1 MAIQS
6 VRGMPDILPEQAGAW
21 RYLEQ
26 TAQRIFNAYGL
37 TQIRTP
43 IVEDTALFAR
53 SIGDVTD
60 IVEKEMYTFEDR
72 SGDSLTLRPE
82 LTAGVVRA
90 AIEHGLL
97 HNQTQRLWY
106 QGPAFRYERPQ
117 KGRYRQ
123 FHQIGV
129 ECFGIADACMD
140 VDLLEMTDQL
150 WKTLGIRS
158 SVTLEIN
165 SIGSPEARGAYRL
178 ALVDFL
184 ASVLDQ
190 LDADS
195 QARLER
201 SPLRILDSKNASTQ
215 ALLADAPSL
224 IDYLTDDDRQHFELL
239 KEGLSE
245 ANIDFVVNPR
255 LVRGLDYYG
264 RTVFEW
270 TTQALGAQ
278 GTICGGGRYD
288 GLVEHLGGR
297 ATPGVGFAL
306 GMERVVLLMEALQVI
321 PDTYQTQADVY
332 LMPQQ
337 PHCESAI
344 RQLARAL
351 RTQFPELRVM
361 THIGGG
367 SLKSQLKK
375 ADRSGA
381 GIGLIIGEAE
391 LDDRQVVFKPLR
403 GGEQVTLAEVEI
415 FNRISELK
423 DTSWTT

>member
-6 VRGMPDILPEQAGAW
+6 VRGMPDVLPEQAGAW

-26 TAQRIFNAYGL
+26 QAQYVFSAYGL

-43 IVEDTALFAR
+43 IVENTALFAR

-72 SGDSLTLRPE
+72 SGDSVALRPE

-90 AIEHGLL
+90 AMEHGLL

-129 ECFGIADACMD
+129 ECFGIADALMD
-140 VDLLEMTDQL
+140 AELIEMTDQL
-150 WKTLGIRS
+150 WRRCQIRDA
-158 SVTLEIN
+158 VTLELN
-165 SIGSPEARGAYRL
+165 SIGSSEARARYRA

-184 ASVLDQ
+184 SARKDHLDE
-190 LDADS
+190 DS
-195 QARLER
+195 QSRLER
-201 SPLRILDSKNASTQ
+201 SPLRILDSKDESTQ
-215 ALLADAPSL
+215 ALLSDAPSL
-224 IDYLTDDDRQHFELL
+224 TDYLTDEDTEHFGRLTRALE
-239 KEGLSE
+239 ESGIE
-245 ANIDFVVNPR
+245 FEVNPR

-306 GMERVVLLMEALQVI
+306 GMERVVLLMESLDVI
-321 PDTYQTQADVY
+321 PDAYQTQADLY
-332 LMPQQ
+332 LIPQQ
-337 PHCESAI
+337 IECESAI
-344 RQLARAL
+344 RKLARML
-351 RTQFPELRVM
+351 RAQFPSLRVM
-361 THIGGG
+361 AHIGGG

-375 ADRSGA
+375 ADKSGA
-381 GIGLIIGEAE
+381 DIALIIGQVE
-391 LDDRQVVFKPLR
+391 LENESVVYKPLR
-403 GGEQVTLAEVEI
+403 GGEQETLTEAELL
-415 FNRISELK
+415 NRISKLE
-423 DTSWTT
+423 DA

>member
-6 VRGMPDILPEQAGAW
+6 VRGMPDILPAQAGAW

-26 TAQRIFNAYGL
+26 QAQHVFSAYGL

-43 IVEDTALFAR
+43 IVENTALFAR

-72 SGDSLTLRPE
+72 SGESVALRPE

-90 AIEHGLL
+90 AMEHGLL

-129 ECFGIADACMD
+129 ECFGIADALMD
-140 VDLLEMTDQL
+140 AELIEMTDQL
-150 WKTLGIRS
+150 WKRCQIRDA
-158 SVTLEIN
+158 VTLELN
-165 SIGSPEARGAYRL
+165 TIGSPEARARYRA

-184 ASVLDQ
+184 SARKEHLDE
-190 LDADS
+190 DS
-195 QARLER
+195 QSRLER
-201 SPLRILDSKNASTQ
+201 SPLRILDSKDESTQ
-215 ALLADAPSL
+215 ALLSDAPSL
-224 IDYLTDDDRQHFELL
+224 MDYLTVEDTEHFGRLTRALE
-239 KEGLSE
+239 ESGIE
-245 ANIDFVVNPR
+245 FEVNPR

-306 GMERVVLLMEALQVI
+306 GMERVVLLMESLNVI
-321 PDTYQTQADVY
+321 PDAYQTQADVY

-337 PHCESAI
+337 IECESAI
-344 RQLARAL
+344 RKLARIL
-351 RTQFPELRVM
+351 RVQFPSLRVM
-361 THIGGG
+361 AHIGGG

-375 ADRSGA
+375 ADKSGA
-381 GIGLIIGEAE
+381 DIALIIGQME
-391 LDDRQVVFKPLR
+391 LENESVVYKPLR
-403 GGEQVTLAEVEI
+403 GGEQETLTEAELL
-415 FNRISELK
+415 NRISKLK
-423 DTSWTT
+423 DA

>member
-1 MAIQS
+1 MS
-6 VRGMPDILPEQAGAW
+6 DILPKQAGAW

-26 TAQRIFNAYGL
+26 TAQRIFSAYGL

-43 IVEDTALFAR
+43 IVEDTELFAR

-106 QGPAFRYERPQ
+106 QGQAFRHERPQ

-129 ECFGIADACMD
+129 ECFGIADALMD
-140 VDLLEMTDQL
+140 AELIEITDQM
-150 WKTLGIRS
+150 WKELGIRD
-158 SVTLEIN
+158 SVTLQLN
-165 SIGSPEARGAYRL
+165 SIGSPEARANYRT

-184 ASVLDQ
+184 VARKDQ
-190 LDADS
+190 LDQDS
-195 QARLER
+195 LARLER
-201 SPLRILDSKNASTQ
+201 SPLRILDSKNDSTQ
-215 ALLADAPSL
+215 ALLCDAPSL
-224 IDYLTDDDRQHFELL
+224 MDYLTEADREHFNKLSLAL
-239 KEGLSE
+239 KD
-245 ANIDFVVNPR
+245 ADIAFTVNPL

-270 TTQALGAQ
+270 TTEVLGSQ

-288 GLVEHLGGR
+288 GLVDHLGGKS
-297 ATPGVGFAL
+297 TPGVGFAL
-306 GMERVVLLMEALQVI
+306 GMERVVLLLEALEVI
-321 PDTYQTQADVY
+321 PDTYRTQADVY

-337 PHCESAI
+337 TACAEAI
-344 RQLARAL
+344 RKLARRL
-351 RTQFPELRVM
+351 RQEFPSLRVM

-375 ADRSGA
+375 ADKSGA
-381 GIGLIIGEAE
+381 LMGLIIGQSE
-391 LDDRQVVFKPLR
+391 LERGHIVCKPLR
-403 GGEQVTLAEVEI
+403 GGEQETLSEAGLLK
-415 FNRISELK
+415 RISMIR
-423 DTSWTT
+423 DM

>member
-26 TAQRIFNAYGL
+26 QAQRIFGTYGL

-60 IVEKEMYTFEDR
+60 IVEKEMYTFADR

-106 QGPAFRYERPQ
+106 QGPAFRHERPQ

-129 ECFGIADACMD
+129 ECFGIADAAMD
-140 VDLLEMTDQL
+140 AELIEMTDQL
-150 WKTLGIRS
+150 WKHLQIREA
-158 SVTLEIN
+158 VTLELN
-165 SIGSPEARGAYRL
+165 SIGSPEVRSRYRD

-184 ASVLDQ
+184 SSRKDQ
-190 LDADS
+190 LDEDS
-195 QARLER
+195 QSRLDR
-201 SPLRILDSKNASTQ
+201 SPLRILDSKNDTTQ
-215 ALLADAPSL
+215 ALLSDAPSL
-224 IDYLTDDDRQHFELL
+224 MDYLTDDDREHFAVLTRALE
-239 KEGLSE
+239 E
-245 ANIDFVVNPR
+245 AGIDFIINPR

-270 TTQALGAQ
+270 TTRALGAQ

-297 ATPGVGFAL
+297 STPGVGFAL
-306 GMERVVLLMEALQVI
+306 GMERVILLMETLNVI
-321 PDTYQTQADVY
+321 PDAFQTQADVY

-337 PHCESAI
+337 LECESAI
-344 RQLARAL
+344 RALARNLRAQFPAL
-351 RTQFPELRVM
+351 RIM

-375 ADRSGA
+375 ADKSGA
-381 GIGLIIGEAE
+381 ELGLIIGQME
-391 LDDRQVVFKPLR
+391 LESGQVVYKPLR
-403 GGEQVTLAEVEI
+403 GGEQETLAEAEL
-415 FNRISELK
+415 FSRISKLK
-423 DTSWTT
+423 DA

>member
-1 MAIQS
+1 
-6 VRGMPDILPEQAGAW
+6 
-21 RYLEQ
+21 
-26 TAQRIFNAYGL
+26 
-37 TQIRTP
+37 
-43 IVEDTALFAR
+43 
-53 SIGDVTD
+53 
-60 IVEKEMYTFEDR
+60 
-72 SGDSLTLRPE
+72 
-82 LTAGVVRA
+82 
-90 AIEHGLL
+90 
-97 HNQTQRLWY
+97 
-106 QGPAFRYERPQ
+106 
-117 KGRYRQ
+117 
-123 FHQIGV
+123 
-129 ECFGIADACMD
+129 
-140 VDLLEMTDQL
+140 
-150 WKTLGIRS
+150 
-158 SVTLEIN
+158 
-165 SIGSPEARGAYRL
+165 
-178 ALVDFL
+178 VDFL
-184 ASVLDQ
+184 ASVRDQ
-190 LDADS
+190 LDPDS

-224 IDYLTDDDRQHFELL
+224 IDYLTDDDRQHFELFQ
-239 KEGLSE
+239 EGLSE
-245 ANIDFVVNPR
+245 AKIDFVINPR

-332 LMPQQ
+332 LMPQH

-344 RQLARAL
+344 RELARAL
-351 RTQFPELRVM
+351 RTHFPELRVM

-381 GIGLIIGEAE
+381 EIGLIIGEAE
-391 LDDRQVVFKPLR
+391 LDHRQVVFKPLR
-403 GGEQVTLAEVEI
+403 GGEQETLAEVEI

-423 DTSWTT
+423 DTSWIT

>member
-21 RYLEQ
+21 RYLERQ
-26 TAQRIFNAYGL
+26 AQRVFSAYSL

-43 IVEDTALFAR
+43 IVENTALFAR

-72 SGDSLTLRPE
+72 SGDSMTLRPE

-90 AIEHGLL
+90 AMEHGML

-129 ECFGIADACMD
+129 ECFGIADALMEAE
-140 VDLLEMTDQL
+140 LIEMTDQL
-150 WKTLGIRS
+150 WKQCQIRDA
-158 SVTLEIN
+158 VTLELN
-165 SIGSPEARGAYRL
+165 SIGSPEARARYRA

-184 ASVLDQ
+184 TARKEQ
-190 LDADS
+190 LDEDS
-195 QARLER
+195 QSRLER
-201 SPLRILDSKNASTQ
+201 SPLRILDSKDESTQ
-215 ALLADAPSL
+215 LLLSDAPSL
-224 IDYLTDDDRQHFELL
+224 MDYLTDEDRGHFGRLTRALGESGI
-239 KEGLSE
+239 EFE
-245 ANIDFVVNPR
+245 INPR
-255 LVRGLDYYG
+255 LVRGLDYYC

-306 GMERVVLLMEALQVI
+306 GMERVVLLMESLDVI
-321 PDTYQTQADVY
+321 PDAYQTQADVY

-337 PHCESAI
+337 IECESAI
-344 RQLARAL
+344 RKLARTL
-351 RTQFPELRVM
+351 RAQFPSLRVM
-361 THIGGG
+361 NHFGGG

-375 ADRSGA
+375 ADKSGA
-381 GIGLIIGEAE
+381 DIALIIGQME
-391 LDDRQVVFKPLR
+391 LENESVVYRPLR
-403 GGEQVTLAEVEI
+403 GGEQETLTEAELL
-415 FNRISELK
+415 NRISKLK
-423 DTSWTT
+423 DA

>member
-26 TAQRIFNAYGL
+26 QAQRIFGAYGL

-106 QGPAFRYERPQ
+106 QGPAFRHERPQ

-129 ECFGIADACMD
+129 ECFGIADAAMD
-140 VDLLEMTDQL
+140 AELIEMTDQL
-150 WKTLGIRS
+150 WKQLKIRDA
-158 SVTLEIN
+158 VTLELN
-165 SIGSPEARGAYRL
+165 SIGSPEARARYRT

-184 ASVLDQ
+184 SSRKDQ
-190 LDADS
+190 LDEDS
-195 QARLER
+195 RSRLDR
-201 SPLRILDSKNASTQ
+201 SPLRILDSKNESTQ
-215 ALLADAPSL
+215 ALLGDAPSL
-224 IDYLTDDDRQHFELL
+224 MDYLTDDDREHFAVLTQALEDA
-239 KEGLSE
+239 G
-245 ANIDFVVNPR
+245 IDFTINPR

-270 TTQALGAQ
+270 TTTALGAQ

-297 ATPGVGFAL
+297 PTPGVGFAL
-306 GMERVVLLMEALQVI
+306 GMERVVLLMESLEVI
-321 PDTYQTQADVY
+321 PDAYQTQADVY

-337 PHCESAI
+337 VECESAI
-344 RQLARAL
+344 RQLARTL
-351 RTQFPELRVM
+351 RSQFPALRVM

-375 ADRSGA
+375 ADKSGA
-381 GIGLIIGEAE
+381 EIGLIIGQVE
-391 LDDRQVVFKPLR
+391 LESGQIVYKPLR
-403 GGEQVTLAEVEI
+403 GGEQETLSEAELL
-415 FNRISELK
+415 NRISELK
-423 DTSWTT
+423 DA

>member
-26 TAQRIFNAYGL
+26 QAQRIFGAYGL

-106 QGPAFRYERPQ
+106 QGPAFRHERPQ

-129 ECFGIADACMD
+129 ECFGIADAAMD
-140 VDLLEMTDQL
+140 AELIEMTDQL
-150 WKTLGIRS
+150 WKQLKIRDA
-158 SVTLEIN
+158 VTLELN
-165 SIGSPEARGAYRL
+165 SIGSPEARARYRA

-184 ASVLDQ
+184 SSRKDQ
-190 LDADS
+190 LDEDS
-195 QARLER
+195 RSRLDR
-201 SPLRILDSKNASTQ
+201 SPLRILDSKNESTQ
-215 ALLADAPSL
+215 ASLGDAPSL
-224 IDYLTDDDRQHFELL
+224 MDYLTDDDREHFNVLTQALEDA
-239 KEGLSE
+239 G
-245 ANIDFVVNPR
+245 IDFTINPR

-270 TTQALGAQ
+270 TTTALGAQ

-297 ATPGVGFAL
+297 STPGVGFAL
-306 GMERVVLLMEALQVI
+306 GMERVVLLMESLEVI
-321 PDTYQTQADVY
+321 PDAYQTQADVY

-337 PHCESAI
+337 VECESAI
-344 RQLARAL
+344 RQLARTLRSQFPAL
-351 RTQFPELRVM
+351 RFM

-375 ADRSGA
+375 ADKSGA
-381 GIGLIIGEAE
+381 DIGLIIGQME
-391 LDDRQVVFKPLR
+391 LESGQIVYKPLR
-403 GGEQVTLAEVEI
+403 GGEQETLSEAELL
-415 FNRISELK
+415 NRISELK
-423 DTSWTT
+423 DA

>member
-26 TAQRIFNAYGL
+26 QAQYVFSAYGL

-43 IVEDTALFAR
+43 IVENTALFAR

-72 SGDSLTLRPE
+72 SGDSVTLRPE

-90 AIEHGLL
+90 AMEHGLL

-129 ECFGIADACMD
+129 ECFGIADALMD
-140 VDLLEMTDQL
+140 AELIEMTDQL
-150 WKTLGIRS
+150 WKRCHVRDA
-158 SVTLEIN
+158 VTLELN
-165 SIGSPEARGAYRL
+165 SIGSPEARAHYRA

-184 ASVLDQ
+184 SARKEH

-195 QARLER
+195 QSRLER
-201 SPLRILDSKNASTQ
+201 SPLRILDSKDESTQ
-215 ALLADAPSL
+215 ALLNDAPSL
-224 IDYLTDDDRQHFELL
+224 MDYLTDEDTEHFRRLTRALE
-239 KEGLSE
+239 ESGIE
-245 ANIDFVVNPR
+245 FEINPR

-306 GMERVVLLMEALQVI
+306 GMERVVLLMESLDVI
-321 PDTYQTQADVY
+321 PDAYQTQADVY

-337 PHCESAI
+337 IECESAI
-344 RQLARAL
+344 RKLARML
-351 RTQFPELRVM
+351 RAHFPSLRVM
-361 THIGGG
+361 AHIGGG

-375 ADRSGA
+375 ADKSGA
-381 GIGLIIGEAE
+381 DIALIIGQTE
-391 LDDRQVVFKPLR
+391 LENESVVYKPLR
-403 GGEQVTLAEVEI
+403 GGEQETLTEAELL
-415 FNRISELK
+415 NRISKLK
-423 DTSWTT
+423 DA

>member
-26 TAQRIFNAYGL
+26 QAQRIFGAYGL

-90 AIEHGLL
+90 AIENGLL

-106 QGPAFRYERPQ
+106 QGPAFRHERPQ

-129 ECFGIADACMD
+129 ECFGIADAAMD
-140 VDLLEMTDQL
+140 AELIEMTDQL
-150 WKTLGIRS
+150 WKHLQIREA
-158 SVTLEIN
+158 VTLELN
-165 SIGSPEARGAYRL
+165 SIGSPEARLRHRD

-184 ASVLDQ
+184 LSRKEQ
-190 LDADS
+190 LDEDS
-195 QARLER
+195 LSRLDR
-201 SPLRILDSKNASTQ
+201 SPLRILDSKNETTQ
-215 ALLADAPSL
+215 ALLSGAPTL
-224 IDYLTDDDRQHFELL
+224 MDYLTDDDREHFAVLTRTLE
-239 KEGLSE
+239 E
-245 ANIDFVVNPR
+245 AGIDFTINPR

-270 TTQALGAQ
+270 TTRALGAQ

-297 ATPGVGFAL
+297 STPGVGFAL
-306 GMERVVLLMEALQVI
+306 GMERVILLMETLNVI
-321 PDTYQTQADVY
+321 PDAYLTQADVY

-337 PHCESAI
+337 LECESAI
-344 RQLARAL
+344 RALARDLRAQFPAL
-351 RTQFPELRVM
+351 RIM

-381 GIGLIIGEAE
+381 ELGLIIGQME
-391 LDDRQVVFKPLR
+391 LKSGQVVYKPLR
-403 GGEQVTLAEVEI
+403 GGEQETLTEAEL
-415 FNRISELK
+415 FSRISELK
-423 DTSWTT
+423 DA

>member
-6 VRGMPDILPEQAGAW
+6 LRGMPDILPEQAGSW
-21 RYLEQ
+21 RYLEWQ
-26 TAQRIFNAYGL
+26 AQRVFSAYGL

-43 IVEDTALFAR
+43 IVENTALFAR

-72 SGDSLTLRPE
+72 SGDSVTLRPE

-90 AIEHGLL
+90 AMEHGLL

-129 ECFGIADACMD
+129 ECFGIADALMEAE
-140 VDLLEMTDQL
+140 LIEITDQL
-150 WKTLGIRS
+150 WKQCQIRGA
-158 SVTLEIN
+158 VTLELN
-165 SIGSPEARGAYRL
+165 SIGSPEARARYRA

-184 ASVLDQ
+184 SARKEHLDE
-190 LDADS
+190 DS
-195 QARLER
+195 QSRLER
-201 SPLRILDSKNASTQ
+201 SPLRILDSKDEATQ
-215 ALLADAPSL
+215 ALLGDAPSL
-224 IDYLTDDDRQHFELL
+224 MDYLTDEDRKHFGRLTRSLE
-239 KEGLSE
+239 ESGIE
-245 ANIDFVVNPR
+245 FEINPR
-255 LVRGLDYYG
+255 LVRGLDYYS

-270 TTQALGAQ
+270 TTQVLGAQ

-306 GMERVVLLMEALQVI
+306 GMERVVLLMESLDVI
-321 PDTYQTQADVY
+321 PDAYQTQADVY

-337 PHCESAI
+337 IECELAI
-344 RQLARAL
+344 RKLAQTLRA
-351 RTQFPELRVM
+351 RFPSLRVM
-361 THIGGG
+361 NHIGGG

-375 ADRSGA
+375 ADKSGA
-381 GIGLIIGEAE
+381 DIALIIGQME
-391 LDDRQVVFKPLR
+391 LENESVVYKPLR
-403 GGEQVTLAEVEI
+403 GGEQETLTEAELL
-415 FNRISELK
+415 NRISKLK
-423 DTSWTT
+423 DA

>member
-26 TAQRIFNAYGL
+26 QAQHVFSAYGL

-43 IVEDTALFAR
+43 IVENTALFAR

-72 SGDSLTLRPE
+72 SGDSVTLRPE

-90 AIEHGLL
+90 AMEHGLL

-129 ECFGIADACMD
+129 ECFGIADALMD
-140 VDLLEMTDQL
+140 AELIEMTDQL
-150 WKTLGIRS
+150 WKRCHVRDA
-158 SVTLEIN
+158 VTLELN
-165 SIGSPEARGAYRL
+165 SIGSPEARAHYRA

-184 ASVLDQ
+184 SARKEL

-195 QARLER
+195 QSRLER
-201 SPLRILDSKNASTQ
+201 SPLRILDSKAESTP
-215 ALLADAPSL
+215 ALLNYAPSL
-224 IDYLTDDDRQHFELL
+224 MDYLTYEDTGHFRRLTRALE
-239 KEGLSE
+239 ESGIE
-245 ANIDFVVNPR
+245 FEINPR

-306 GMERVVLLMEALQVI
+306 GMERVVLLMESLDVI
-321 PDTYQTQADVY
+321 PDAYQTQADVY

-337 PHCESAI
+337 IECESAI
-344 RQLARAL
+344 RKLARML
-351 RTQFPELRVM
+351 RAQFPSLRVM
-361 THIGGG
+361 AHIGGG

-375 ADRSGA
+375 ADKSGA
-381 GIGLIIGEAE
+381 DIALIIGQTE
-391 LDDRQVVFKPLR
+391 LENESVVYKPLR
-403 GGEQVTLAEVEI
+403 GGEQQTLTEAELL
-415 FNRISELK
+415 NRISKLK
-423 DTSWTT
+423 DA

>member
-26 TAQRIFNAYGL
+26 QAQHVFSSYGL

-43 IVEDTALFAR
+43 VVEKTALFAR

-72 SGDSLTLRPE
+72 SGDSVTLRPE

-90 AIEHGLL
+90 GMEHGLL

-129 ECFGIADACMD
+129 ECFGIADALMD
-140 VDLLEMTDQL
+140 AELIEMTDQL
-150 WKTLGIRS
+150 WKQCQIRDA
-158 SVTLEIN
+158 VTLELN
-165 SIGSPEARGAYRL
+165 SIGSPDARARYRA

-184 ASVLDQ
+184 SARKEQ
-190 LDADS
+190 LDEDS
-195 QARLER
+195 QSRLER
-201 SPLRILDSKNASTQ
+201 SPLRILDSKDESTQ
-215 ALLADAPSL
+215 ALLNDAPL
-224 IDYLTDDDRQHFELL
+224 LMDYLTDEDREHFGRLTRALE
-239 KEGLSE
+239 ESGIE
-245 ANIDFVVNPR
+245 FEVNPR

-270 TTQALGAQ
+270 TTQALGAK

-306 GMERVVLLMEALQVI
+306 GMERVVLLMESLDVI
-321 PDTYQTQADVY
+321 PDAYQTQADVY

-337 PHCESAI
+337 IECESAI
-344 RQLARAL
+344 RKLARTL
-351 RTQFPELRVM
+351 RAQFPWLRVM
-361 THIGGG
+361 AHIGGG
-367 SLKSQLKK
+367 SFKSQLKK
-375 ADRSGA
+375 ADKSGA
-381 GIGLIIGEAE
+381 DIALIIGQME
-391 LDDRQVVFKPLR
+391 LENELVVYKPLR
-403 GGEQVTLAEVEI
+403 GGEQETLTEAELL
-415 FNRISELK
+415 NRISILK
-423 DTSWTT
+423 DA

>member
-6 VRGMPDILPEQAGAW
+6 VRGMPDILPAQAGAW

-26 TAQRIFNAYGL
+26 QAQHVFSAYGL

-43 IVEDTALFAR
+43 IVENTALFAR

-72 SGDSLTLRPE
+72 SGDGVALRPE

-90 AIEHGLL
+90 AMEHGLL

-129 ECFGIADACMD
+129 ECFGISDALMD
-140 VDLLEMTDQL
+140 AELIEMTDQL
-150 WKTLGIRS
+150 WKRCQIRDA
-158 SVTLEIN
+158 VTLELN
-165 SIGSPEARGAYRL
+165 SIGSPEARARYRA

-184 ASVLDQ
+184 SARKEHLDK
-190 LDADS
+190 DS
-195 QARLER
+195 QSRLER
-201 SPLRILDSKNASTQ
+201 SPLRILDSKDESTQ
-215 ALLADAPSL
+215 ALLSDAPSL
-224 IDYLTDDDRQHFELL
+224 TDYLTDEDTEHFERLTRAL
-239 KEGLSE
+239 EECGIE
-245 ANIDFVVNPR
+245 FEVNPR

-306 GMERVVLLMEALQVI
+306 GMERVVLLMESLDVI
-321 PDTYQTQADVY
+321 PDAYQTQADVY

-337 PHCESAI
+337 IECESAI
-344 RQLARAL
+344 RKLARML
-351 RTQFPELRVM
+351 RAQFPSLRVM
-361 THIGGG
+361 AHIGGG

-375 ADRSGA
+375 ADKSGA
-381 GIGLIIGEAE
+381 DIALIIGQME
-391 LDDRQVVFKPLR
+391 LENESVVYKPLR
-403 GGEQVTLAEVEI
+403 GGEQETLTEAELL
-415 FNRISELK
+415 NRISKLK
-423 DTSWTT
+423 DA

>member
-26 TAQRIFNAYGL
+26 QAQQIFDAYGL

-43 IVEDTALFAR
+43 MVEDTALFAR

-90 AIEHGLL
+90 AIENGLL

-106 QGPAFRYERPQ
+106 QGPAFRHERPQ

-129 ECFGIADACMD
+129 ECFGIADARMD
-140 VDLLEMTDQL
+140 AELIEITDQL
-150 WKTLGIRS
+150 WKQLGIRHA
-158 SVTLEIN
+158 VGLELN
-165 SIGSPEARGAYRL
+165 SIGSPEARAHYRA

-184 ASVLDQ
+184 SSRKDQ
-190 LDADS
+190 LDEDS
-195 QARLER
+195 QSRLDR
-201 SPLRILDSKNASTQ
+201 SPLRILDSKIDSTQ
-215 ALLADAPSL
+215 ALLVDAPSL
-224 IDYLTDDDRQHFELL
+224 MDSLTKEDREHFTALTSSLE
-239 KEGLSE
+239 E
-245 ANIDFVVNPR
+245 AGIEFKINPR

-270 TTQALGAQ
+270 TTQKLGAQ

-297 ATPGVGFAL
+297 STPGVGFAL
-306 GMERVVLLMEALQVI
+306 GMERVVLLMESLDVV
-321 PDTYQTQADVY
+321 PDMYQNQANIY

-337 PHCESAI
+337 SECESVI
-344 RQLARAL
+344 RELARTL
-351 RTQFPELRVM
+351 RTHFPKLRVL

-375 ADRSGA
+375 ADKSGA
-381 GIGLIIGEAE
+381 AIGLIIGHTE
-391 LDDRQVVFKPLR
+391 LESGHVVYKPLR
-403 GGEQVTLAEVEI
+403 GGEQEMLTEAALI
-415 FNRISELK
+415 NRISELK
-423 DTSWTT
+423 DA

>member
-26 TAQRIFNAYGL
+26 QAQRIFGAYGL

-90 AIEHGLL
+90 AIENGLL

-106 QGPAFRYERPQ
+106 QGPAFRHERPQ

-129 ECFGIADACMD
+129 ECFGIADAAMD
-140 VDLLEMTDQL
+140 AELIEMTDQL
-150 WKTLGIRS
+150 WKNLQIREA
-158 SVTLEIN
+158 VTLELN
-165 SIGSPEARGAYRL
+165 SIGSPEARLRHRD

-184 ASVLDQ
+184 SSRKDQ
-190 LDADS
+190 LDEDS
-195 QARLER
+195 LSRLDR
-201 SPLRILDSKNASTQ
+201 SPLRILDSKNETTQ
-215 ALLADAPSL
+215 ALLSDAPTL
-224 IDYLTDDDRQHFELL
+224 MDYLTDDDREHFAVLTRTLE
-239 KEGLSE
+239 E
-245 ANIDFVVNPR
+245 AGIDFTINPR

-270 TTQALGAQ
+270 TTRALGAQ

-297 ATPGVGFAL
+297 STPGVGFAL
-306 GMERVVLLMEALQVI
+306 GMERVILLMETLNVI
-321 PDTYQTQADVY
+321 PDAYQTQADVY

-337 PHCESAI
+337 LECESAI
-344 RQLARAL
+344 RALARNLRAQFPAL
-351 RTQFPELRVM
+351 RIM

-381 GIGLIIGEAE
+381 ELALIIGQME
-391 LDDRQVVFKPLR
+391 LKSGQVVYKPLR
-403 GGEQVTLAEVEI
+403 GGEQETLTEAEL
-415 FNRISELK
+415 FSRISELK
-423 DTSWTT
+423 DA

>member
-1 MAIQS
+1 MRIQS
-6 VRGMPDILPEQAGAW
+6 VRGMSDILPKQAGAW

-26 TAQRIFNAYGL
+26 TAQRIFSAYGL

-43 IVEDTALFAR
+43 IVEDTELFAR

-106 QGPAFRYERPQ
+106 QGQAFRHERPQ

-129 ECFGIADACMD
+129 ECFGIADALMD
-140 VDLLEMTDQL
+140 AELIEITDQM
-150 WKTLGIRS
+150 WKELGIRD
-158 SVTLEIN
+158 SVTLQLN
-165 SIGSPEARGAYRL
+165 SIGSLEARANYRT

-184 ASVLDQ
+184 VARKDQ
-190 LDADS
+190 LDQDS
-195 QARLER
+195 LARLER
-201 SPLRILDSKNASTQ
+201 SPLRILDSKNDSTQ
-215 ALLADAPSL
+215 ALLCDAPSL
-224 IDYLTDDDRQHFELL
+224 MDYLTEADREHFNKLSLAL
-239 KEGLSE
+239 KD
-245 ANIDFVVNPR
+245 ADIAFTVNPL

-270 TTQALGAQ
+270 TTEVLGSQ

-288 GLVEHLGGR
+288 GLVDHLGGKS
-297 ATPGVGFAL
+297 TPGVGFAL
-306 GMERVVLLMEALQVI
+306 GMERVVLLLEALEVI
-321 PDTYQTQADVY
+321 PDTYRTQADVY

-337 PHCESAI
+337 TACAEAI
-344 RQLARAL
+344 RKLARRL
-351 RTQFPELRVM
+351 RQEFPSLRVM

-375 ADRSGA
+375 ADKSGA
-381 GIGLIIGEAE
+381 LMGLIIGQSE
-391 LDDRQVVFKPLR
+391 LERGHIVCKPLR
-403 GGEQVTLAEVEI
+403 GGEQETLSEAGLLK
-415 FNRISELK
+415 RISMIR
-423 DTSWTT
+423 DM

>member
-21 RYLEQ
+21 RCLERQ
-26 TAQRIFNAYGL
+26 AQRVFSAYGL

-43 IVEDTALFAR
+43 IVENTALFAR

-72 SGDSLTLRPE
+72 SGDSMTLRPE

-90 AIEHGLL
+90 AMEHGML

-129 ECFGIADACMD
+129 ECFGIADALMEAE
-140 VDLLEMTDQL
+140 LIEMTDQL
-150 WKTLGIRS
+150 WKQCQIRDA
-158 SVTLEIN
+158 VTLELN
-165 SIGSPEARGAYRL
+165 SIGSPEARARYRA

-184 ASVLDQ
+184 TARKEQ
-190 LDADS
+190 LDEDS
-195 QARLER
+195 QSRLER
-201 SPLRILDSKNASTQ
+201 SPLRILDSKDESTQ
-215 ALLADAPSL
+215 VLLSDAPSL
-224 IDYLTDDDRQHFELL
+224 MDYLTDEDRGHFGRLTSALGESGI
-239 KEGLSE
+239 EFE
-245 ANIDFVVNPR
+245 INPR

-306 GMERVVLLMEALQVI
+306 GMERVVLLMESLDVI
-321 PDTYQTQADVY
+321 PDAYQTQADVY

-337 PHCESAI
+337 IECESAI
-344 RQLARAL
+344 RKLARTL
-351 RTQFPELRVM
+351 RAQFPSLRVM
-361 THIGGG
+361 NHFGGG

-375 ADRSGA
+375 ADKSGA
-381 GIGLIIGEAE
+381 DIALIIGQME
-391 LDDRQVVFKPLR
+391 LENESVVYRPLR
-403 GGEQVTLAEVEI
+403 GGEQETLTEAELL
-415 FNRISELK
+415 NRISKLK
-423 DTSWTT
+423 DA

>member
-26 TAQRIFNAYGL
+26 QAQRIFGAYGL

-106 QGPAFRYERPQ
+106 QGPAFRHERPQ

-129 ECFGIADACMD
+129 ECFGIADAAMD
-140 VDLLEMTDQL
+140 AELIEMTDQL
-150 WKTLGIRS
+150 WKQLNIRDA
-158 SVTLEIN
+158 VTLELN
-165 SIGSPEARGAYRL
+165 SIGSPEARARYRA

-184 ASVLDQ
+184 SSRKNQ
-190 LDADS
+190 LDEDS
-195 QARLER
+195 RSRLDR
-201 SPLRILDSKNASTQ
+201 SPLRILDSKNESTQ
-215 ALLADAPSL
+215 ALLGDAPSL
-224 IDYLTDDDRQHFELL
+224 MDYLTDDDREHFAVLTQALEDA
-239 KEGLSE
+239 G
-245 ANIDFVVNPR
+245 IDFTINPR

-270 TTQALGAQ
+270 TTTALGAQ

-297 ATPGVGFAL
+297 STPGVGFAL
-306 GMERVVLLMEALQVI
+306 GMERVVLLMELLEVI
-321 PDTYQTQADVY
+321 PDAYQTQADVY

-337 PHCESAI
+337 VECESAI

-351 RTQFPELRVM
+351 RSQFPALRVM

-375 ADRSGA
+375 ADKSGA
-381 GIGLIIGEAE
+381 EIGLIIGQME
-391 LDDRQVVFKPLR
+391 LESGQIVYKPLR
-403 GGEQVTLAEVEI
+403 GGEQESLSEAELL
-415 FNRISELK
+415 NRISELK
-423 DTSWTT
+423 DA